1 MSDMMR
7 AFFTGV
13 EDFAKK
19 MKEHSIASSGESA
32 EYKELVKRVIILTEK
47 TDKLLNLLE
56 SKLGTAIEVSPV
68 KGKRMMDIKKRIHDI
83 ITKNPKGIRPPQ
95 IARTLGTKVQNLY
108 PHLKA
113 AVIQKTI
120 TKSKTGSYFP
130 VKQKEKKPVKKK

>member
-19 MKEHSIASSGESA
+19 MKEHSIASSGESS
-32 EYKELVKRVIILTEK
+32 EYKELVKRVIILTER

-83 ITKNPKGIRPPQ
+83 ITKSPKGVRPPQ

-113 AVIQKTI
+113 AVTQQTI
-120 TKSKTGSYFP
+120 IKSKTGSYFP
-130 VKQKEKKPVKKK
+130 AKQKENKPVKKK